1 MSENSSQVMVSEVT
15 ASRPSEVAPTGAT
28 HLRLALVTPA
38 RNEAAHIEQTILSV
52 IKQSVR
58 PIKWIIVSDGSTD
71 GTNDIV
77 AKYDS
82 SHPWIEGVYLPER
95 TERHFA
101 AKVHAFNAGYE
112 DSRA

>member
-1 MSENSSQVMVSEVT
+1 MSRVLSTNVDPASE
-15 ASRPSEVAPTGAT
+15 EF
-28 HLRLALVTPA
+28 A

-77 AKYDS
+77 AKYGS

-95 TERHFA
+95 KERHFA
-101 AKVHAFNAGYE
+101 AKVHALSMLAIRTRP
-112 DSRA
+112 SATARVRMA